1 MLRSLFQF
9 SAICTVDVAR
19 TKTEFGTLLRCRNS
33 TAGNNLPWKKPLFP
47 SSFFYISFSSW
58 SLKTGAVIHDW
69 TLNIYDGWCLCL
81 ETTLCTSAC
90 KALPLRNQVEIRSY
104 NTLADYRSKYYGCL
118 NYSLEF
124 NYSVHFHICNY
135 SEMKLDSYKCVLYIE
150 MLKKKKKS
158 IKKGCHLGTNMPE
171 SHVLPVL
178 PRFLGCD
185 SCSGH
190 IWKKLPVIQKGE
202 HARASLAMPGRKS
215 GQGHGKK
222 WCLSTN
228 KPYCSFIW
236 LIQVLK
242 RKWTANNSHPHESA
256 ACRMITVTGLYTP
269 LLVYKPFSLLRYPY
283 LPAKELTSLI
293 SAV

>member
-90 KALPLRNQVEIRSY
+90 KALPLRNQMEIRSY
-104 NTLADYRSKYYGCL
+104 NTLADYRFKYYSCL

-135 SEMKLDSYKCVLYIE
+135 SEMKLDSPKYVLYIE
-150 MLKKKKKS
+150 VFNKSNKKR
-158 IKKGCHLGTNMPE
+158 MP
-171 SHVLPVL
+171 HGYKHAWV
-178 PRFLGCD
+178 
-185 SCSGH
+185 SC
-190 IWKKLPVIQKGE
+190 
-202 HARASLAMPGRKS
+202 A
-215 GQGHGKK
+215 
-222 WCLSTN
+222 T
-228 KPYCSFIW
+228 
-236 LIQVLK
+236 
-242 RKWTANNSHPHESA
+242 SA
-256 ACRMITVTGLYTP
+256 AQVSGLWQ
-269 LLVYKPFSLLRYPY
+269 L
-283 LPAKELTSLI
+283 
-293 SAV
+293 